1 MILQAP
7 NDSQQLAIISGRSG
21 SGKSTALHV
30 LEDAGYYCIDNLP
43 AALLPALVEQTQSS
57 PSADYSHIAVC
68 IDARNSASDLQRFE
82 NLIEQFPANVQ
93 TEVIYLDASSEELLK
108 RFSETRR
115 KHPLSNRF
123 IALKEALEA
132 EKELLSPIANG
143 ATLTIETSQM
153 NIYELRDIVRQ
164 RVVGDE
170 TGGMAILFESFGF
183 KRGIP
188 TDADIVYDVRC
199 LPNPYWDKN
208 LREQCGLDEGVIE
221 FLRADPNVTDMFNDI
236 SNYLQRWL
244 PEFQN
249 NNRSYITVG
258 VGCTGGQHRSVYMSE
273 RLMKYFA
280 ERFDNVQVRHRELKR
295 AADNDSAH

>member
-1 MILQAP
+1 MP
-7 NDSQQLAIISGRSG
+7 NSPSDSQQLAIISGRSG
-21 SGKSTALHV
+21 SGKTTALHV

-43 AALLPALVEQTQSS
+43 AGLLPALVEKTQNNESGEY
-57 PSADYSHIAVC
+57 DRIAVC
-68 IDARNSASDLQRFE
+68 IDARNAAADLLRFE
-82 NLIEQFPANVQ
+82 DLIEGFPDNVH
-93 TEVIYLDASSEELLK
+93 TDVIYLDANSEELLK

-123 IALKEALEA
+123 TALQEALEA
-132 EKELLSPIANG
+132 EKELLAPIADG

-164 RVVGDE
+164 RVVGDQ

-199 LPNPYWDKN
+199 LPNPYWSKD
-208 LREQCGLDEGVIE
+208 LRSQTGLDEGVID
-221 FLRADPNVTDMFNDI
+221 FLSDQQSVNNMFTDI
-236 SNYLQRWL
+236 AGYLERWL
-244 PEFQN
+244 PEFQL

-258 VGCTGGQHRSVYMSE
+258 IGCTGGQHRSVYMSE
-273 RLMKYFA
+273 RLMSHFGGL
-280 ERFDNVQVRHRELKR
+280 FDNVQVRHRELKR
-295 AADNDSAH
+295 AASQT

>member
-1 MILQAP
+1 MQASD
-7 NDSQQLAIISGRSG
+7 NEQQLAIISGRSG

-43 AALLPALVEQTQSS
+43 AALLPALVEQTQAS

-68 IDARNSASDLQRFE
+68 IDARNSVSDLKRFE
-82 NLIEQFPANVQ
+82 NLLEGFPDNIK

-115 KHPLSNRF
+115 KHPLSNRYT
-123 IALKEALEA
+123 ALQEALEA

-170 TGGMAILFESFGF
+170 AGGMAILFESFGF

-188 TDADIVYDVRC
+188 TDADIVYDIRC
-199 LPNPYWDKN
+199 LPNPYWDKS
-208 LREQCGLDEGVIE
+208 LREQSGLDEGVID
-221 FLRADPNVTDMFNDI
+221 FLSGDPNVTDMFNDI
-236 SNYLQRWL
+236 CNYLQRWL
-244 PEFQN
+244 PEFQE
-249 NNRSYITVG
+249 NNRSYMTVG
-258 VGCTGGQHRSVYMSE
+258 IGCTGGQHRSVYMSE
-273 RLMKYFA
+273 RLMRYFA
-280 ERFDNVQVRHRELKR
+280 SRFNNVQVRHRELKR
-295 AADNDSAH
+295 AAGNDPAH